1 MWWTL
6 LWWCVIQCYTEE
18 VIDEMTQEITMATV
32 PQALEMHR
40 EMHGGGAGTFDPTKS
55 AVLSTIAQQE
65 HENWFWHR
73 IKNSFY
79 GWVIC
84 ISSMKIIN
92 ESFQKASNKRPHY
105 KLSHSN

>member
-1 MWWTL
+1 MMEIMIYDDD
-6 LWWCVIQCYTEE
+6 VIQCYTEE

-65 HENWFWHR
+65 QEN
-73 IKNSFY
+73 
-79 GWVIC
+79 
-84 ISSMKIIN
+84 
-92 ESFQKASNKRPHY
+92 
-105 KLSHSN
+105 